1 MNVTTDIRG
10 GSAKEIILEICSE
23 WPADMVLLGSHRLA
37 SLQRFARGS
46 VSLAVTR
53 TQFNISAGAKHMK
66 VLVAIDDAVSAK
78 VVCQFVSNHKWP
90 DDTELMLTHAVDPA
104 SFDLNNIAFSDLV
117 NITETEA
124 ESDAQKLLS
133 SLAAT
138 ISWSHPKVN
147 CQTQI
152 VRGEP
157 ADSII
162 QLTQSWSADL
172 LIAGSHGRSGF
183 KKILLG
189 SVSMTLLAKAQC
201 SVLLVKPDLV
211 QDDESLKSKNKSTT
225 PIIGRILIAMDET
238 EVSDELITFVTQH
251 IWSKAAQFKIISVVH
266 YAHTIGVYPP
276 PEIAGRLEAILDQR
290 RAHMKIAV
298 EKLQKALPN
307 HSVISEIVEGDPKE
321 EIAEF
326 AKHWYASMVII
337 GHHNRKGWAKLFG
350 STSLATFCNAQCS
363 VLMIRN

>member
-1 MNVTTDIRG
+1 
-10 GSAKEIILEICSE
+10 
-23 WPADMVLLGSHRLA
+23 
-37 SLQRFARGS
+37 
-46 VSLAVTR
+46 
-53 TQFNISAGAKHMK
+53 MK
-66 VLVAIDDAVSAK
+66 VLVAIDDAISAK
-78 VVCQFVSNHKWP
+78 VVCQFVSSHKWP
-90 DDTELMLTHAVDPA
+90 DDTELMLTHAIDPA
-104 SFDLNNIAFSDLV
+104 SYDLNNIAFTDIV

-124 ESDAQKLLS
+124 EKEAQQLLN
-133 SLAAT
+133 SLAAL
-138 ISWSHPKVN
+138 ISCSHPKAN
-147 CQTQI
+147 CQTQV

-162 QLTQSWSADL
+162 LLTQSWSADL

-189 SVSMTLLAKAQC
+189 SISMTLLAKAQC

-211 QDDESLKSKNKSTT
+211 QGDESSNSTNKTTT
-225 PIIGRILIAMDET
+225 PIISRILIAMDET

-251 IWSKAAQFKIISVVH
+251 IWSKAAQFKIISVVQ

-276 PEIAGRLEAILDQR
+276 PEIAGRLGEILDER
-290 RAHMKIAV
+290 RAHLTKAV
-298 EKLQKALPN
+298 EKLQQALPN
-307 HSVISEIVEGDPKE
+307 HSVVSEIVEGDPKE

-326 AKHWYASMVII
+326 AKHWYASLVII

-363 VLMIRN
+363 VLMIKN